1 MFYTY
6 STKRITYP
14 GVKKKFILK
23 SKYEYICVIFQNINY
38 QFY

>member
-6 STKRITYP
+6 ATKRITYP

-23 SKYEYICVIFQNINY
+23 HNYEYICVFFQNINY
-38 QFY
+38 QSY